1 MTIIFLLEERSMK
14 EVLDIILPKI
24 LPADVCFKTI
34 PHSGKSDLQESI
46 PRKLKA
52 WRQPDVKFVIVQD
65 QDSGDCVKIKEFLKG
80 LAEPSGR
87 EALIRIACRE
97 LEAWYLGDLNAVS
110 LAYGRDVRALA
121 AKRKFRMPDQL
132 GNPKEELRKLFPA
145 HQQLD
150 GARRI
155 AVHMDVENNASVS
168 FRQFVSGVRR
178 LCGEGNN
185 DRPEVI
191 RNDMGRIGSL
201 EGQDLIDPDYD
212 IDACNDEIAEMFGV
226 NDL

>member
-87 EALIRIACRE
+87 APQRNLFSPERPFCYETVTFGNTLLPYWAANTFPSSSLT
-97 LEAWYLGDLNAVS
+97 AV
-110 LAYGRDVRALA
+110 R
-121 AKRKFRMPDQL
+121 
-132 GNPKEELRKLFPA
+132 
-145 HQQLD
+145 
-150 GARRI
+150 
-155 AVHMDVENNASVS
+155 
-168 FRQFVSGVRR
+168 
-178 LCGEGNN
+178 
-185 DRPEVI
+185 
-191 RNDMGRIGSL
+191 
-201 EGQDLIDPDYD
+201 
-212 IDACNDEIAEMFGV
+212 
-226 NDL
+226 